1 MSVPTEFLRPATLIG
16 RKAPDFTAAAVLADG
31 AIVEDFNLSDH
42 LAGSYGVVFFW
53 PLDFTFVCPSEIL
66 AYNARMPALGDK
78 NTKLVGISIDSQYTH
93 LAWRNTPVNE
103 GGLGAVG
110 FPMVADLT
118 KSIARDYGVLTEGG
132 VALRGTF
139 LVDREGVVRHQMIN
153 DLPLGRNA
161 DEAVRM
167 VEALQFH
174 EAYGEV
180 CPAGWKPGSA
190 GMQATPDG
198 VARYLSEHAAAL

>member
-1 MSVPTEFLRPATLIG
+1 MTDYVPMPPATLIG
-16 RKAPDFTAAAVLADG
+16 RKAPDFTAAAVLGDG
-31 AIVEDFNLSDH
+31 EIVEDFNLTTH
-42 LAGSYGVVFFW
+42 LDGQYGVVFFW

-66 AYNARMPALGDK
+66 AYNARVPLLADEGA
-78 NTKLVGISIDSQYTH
+78 KLVGVSVDSQYTH

-103 GGLGAVG
+103 GGLGEVG

-118 KSIARDYGVLTEGG
+118 KKIARDYGVLTDGG

-139 LVDREGVVRHQMIN
+139 LIDRDGIVRHQMVN

-167 VEALQFH
+167 VEALKFH
-174 EAYGEV
+174 EQFGEV
-180 CPAGWKPGSA
+180 CPAGWKPGDA
-190 GMQATPDG
+190 GMAATPDG
-198 VARYLSEHAAAL
+198 VAAYLSEHATAL

>member
-1 MSVPTEFLRPATLIG
+1 MDDSTIQPPVTLVG
-16 RKAPDFTAAAVLADG
+16 RKAPDFTAAAVLGNGD
-31 AIVEDFNLSDH
+31 IVEDFRLSEH
-42 LAGSYGVVFFW
+42 LAGHYGVVFFW

-66 AYNARMPALGDK
+66 AYNARLPLLADK
-78 NTKLVGISIDSQYTH
+78 RTKLLGISVDSQYTH
-93 LAWRNTPVNE
+93 LAWREKPVNE

-110 FPMVADLT
+110 FPMIADLT
-118 KSIARDYGVLTEGG
+118 KTIARDYGVLTDGG

-139 LVDREGVVRHQMIN
+139 LIDRGGFVRHQTIN

-167 VEALQFH
+167 VDALQFH
-174 EAYGEV
+174 ETFGEV
-180 CPAGWKPGSA
+180 CPAGWKPGDA

>member
-1 MSVPTEFLRPATLIG
+1 MSVLVGKP
-16 RKAPDFTAAAVLADG
+16 APDFTASAVLPDG
-31 AIVEDFNLSDH
+31 DIVNDFTLSRH

-66 AYNARMPALGDK
+66 AYDHRAPALQ
-78 NTKLVGISIDSQYTH
+78 KLGAKLIGVSIDSEFTH
-93 LAWRNTPVNE
+93 NAWRNTPVKD
-103 GGLGAVG
+103 GGLGSVT
-110 FPMVADLT
+110 FPMVADKT
-118 KSIARDYGVLTEGG
+118 KSIAKAYGVLLDDAG

-139 LVDREGVVRHQMIN
+139 LIDKNGIVRHQLVN

-174 EAYGEV
+174 EQYGEV
-180 CPAGWKPGSA
+180 CPAGWRPGDK
-190 GMQATPDG
+190 GMKATPDG
-198 VARYLSEHAAAL
+198 VASYLRDHAETL

>member
-1 MSVPTEFLRPATLIG
+1 MNAPLIAPPTTLIG
-16 RKAPDFTAAAVLADG
+16 RKAPDFTAAAVLPDG
-31 AIVEDFNLSDH
+31 DIVDDFSLSTFLD
-42 LAGSYGVVFFW
+42 GSYGVVFFW

-66 AYNARMPALGDK
+66 AYNARLGALADK
-78 NTKLVGISIDSQYTH
+78 QTKLVGVSIDSQYTH

-103 GGLGAVG
+103 GGLGDVG
-110 FPMVADLT
+110 FPMVADVT
-118 KSIARDYGVLTEGG
+118 KSIARDYGVLTDGG

-139 LVDREGVVRHQMIN
+139 LIDRDGVVRHQLVN

-167 VEALQFH
+167 VDALQFH
-174 EAYGEV
+174 EEHGEV
-180 CPAGWKPGSA
+180 CPAGWKPGEA

-198 VARYLSEHAAAL
+198 VARYLSEHADAL